1 MAKIELKGT
10 MKNLKKNV
18 LHHEARRMQQ
28 QRAKLTTAQTFSYGD
43 ARRDIKIELVCRWEE
58 ARGVL

>member
-1 MAKIELKGT
+1 
-10 MKNLKKNV
+10 LKKKTL

-28 QRAKLTTAQTFSYGD
+28 QRAKLTTFSYGD
-43 ARRDIKIELVCRWEE
+43 ARDIKIELVCRWEE